1 MRFHSSLVL
10 GLISMLLGIGQAT
23 AVSANAL
30 VSADRDP
37 AFNPVIS
44 QAEPQVDPLPD
55 PLDDPF
61 AEPPLARVDPDS
73 PIRIDVVN
81 GGELPIMFEL
91 TEPIV
96 LQRELPPLGEISF
109 GTTHTSYLPPPLS
122 LLAYPLEDE
131 IGINLYVVSAEDN
144 VIEVVVSEQL
154 SDIPGGRSMVIT
166 ETGGI
171 YLF

>member
-1 MRFHSSLVL
+1 MQFHPSLAL
-10 GLISMLLGIGQAT
+10 GLVSVLLGIGPAT
-23 AVSANAL
+23 VASANVISPSGEA
-30 VSADRDP
+30 P
-37 AFNPVIS
+37 AFESVVAQTASP
-44 QAEPQVDPLPD
+44 E
-55 PLDDPF
+55 DPF

-81 GGELPIMFEL
+81 GGELPIIFEL
-91 TEPIV
+91 TEPIA

-109 GTTHTSYLPPPLS
+109 GTSHTSYLPPPLS

-144 VIEVVVSEQL
+144 VIEIVVSEQL